1 VPLARNKEECLV
13 RNLLKDGESG
23 GLPAVVLTELPAVRI
38 LRPALIV
45 EEGML
50 NACRLEKA
58 CSFGKIVKIAK
69 EEIVVVVV
77 V

>member
-1 VPLARNKEECLV
+1 LV
-13 RNLLKDGESG
+13 RNLLKDDESG

-50 NACRLEKA
+50 DACRVEKA
-58 CSFGKIVKIAK
+58 CR
-69 EEIVVVVV
+69 E
-77 V
+77 

>member
-1 VPLARNKEECLV
+1 MV
-13 RNLLKDGESG
+13 RNLLKDDESG

>member
-1 VPLARNKEECLV
+1 M
-13 RNLLKDGESG
+13 
-23 GLPAVVLTELPAVRI
+23 VLTELPAVRI

>member
-1 VPLARNKEECLV
+1 MPLARNKEECLV

>member
-13 RNLLKDGESG
+13 RNLLKDDESG
-23 GLPAVVLTELPAVRI
+23 GLPAVRI

>member
-13 RNLLKDGESG
+13 RNLHKDDESG

-58 CSFGKIVKIAK
+58 CSFGKIVEIAK

>member
-13 RNLLKDGESG
+13 RNLLKDDESG